1 MRGNIKF
8 IILLLIIGIVFFGTV
23 YVVAKHKSK
32 GQKDWVT
39 KEASATRIEYVAN
52 IESEEEPMSD
62 VENLALTMSELEDD
76 IKEIKETEETETTNE
91 FIELTDEDIEVTV
104 EEMEVTQEE
113 IDEQVEELDKVGL
126 VSLGEFCLTAYCA
139 CTQCCGAYATGT
151 TASGTTATANR
162 TIAVDTSVIPFG
174 TEVVINGNTYI
185 AEDTGGA
192 IDGNRIDIFFD
203 SHQDAL
209 NFGVRYAEVFIKN

>member
-8 IILLLIIGIVFFGTV
+8 IILTLIISVVFFGTV

-32 GQKDWVT
+32 GEKDWVT
-39 KEASATRIEYVAN
+39 EETSATRIEYITN
-52 IESEEEPMSD
+52 IEPKEELTSNGEGIVSE
-62 VENLALTMSELEDD
+62 MSELKEDV
-76 IKEIKETEETETTNE
+76 KEVLEEEAA
-91 FIELTDEDIEVTV
+91 
-104 EEMEVTQEE
+104 EE
-113 IDEQVEELDKVGL
+113 IEEKIEEVNNDGL

-203 SHQDAL
+203 NHQDAL
-209 NFGVRYAEVFIKN
+209 NFGVRYAEVSIRN

>member
-8 IILLLIIGIVFFGTV
+8 IILTLIISVVFFGTV

-32 GQKDWVT
+32 GEKDWVT
-39 KEASATRIEYVAN
+39 EETSATRIEYVTN
-52 IESEEEPMSD
+52 IEPKEELTSNGKGIVSE
-62 VENLALTMSELEDD
+62 MSELEED
-76 IKEIKETEETETTNE
+76 IKEVLEEEVVEGIKEEVEIVTEE
-91 FIELTDEDIEVTV
+91 
-104 EEMEVTQEE
+104 MKVTQEE
-113 IDEQVEELDKVGL
+113 IEEKIEEVNNAGL

-174 TEVVINGNTYI
+174 TEVVINGTTYI

-203 SHQDAL
+203 NHQDAL
-209 NFGVRYAEVFIKN
+209 NFGVRYAEVFIRN